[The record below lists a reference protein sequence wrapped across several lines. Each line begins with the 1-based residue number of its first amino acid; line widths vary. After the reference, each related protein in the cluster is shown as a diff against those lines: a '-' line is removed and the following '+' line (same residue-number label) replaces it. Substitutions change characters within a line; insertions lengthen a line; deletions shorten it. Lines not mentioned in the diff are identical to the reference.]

1 MTVPAISNHA
11 LLRFIERADTAA
23 LDILRAAL
31 SEKLASAGAAAAE
44 IYATDYL
51 IVVDGLTYVVRN
63 QVVTTVL
70 ERRSSGHD
78 ARALSRG
85 RR

>member
-11 LLRFIERADTAA
+11 LLRFIERADGAA
-23 LDILRAAL
+23 LEILRAAL
-31 SEKLASAGAAAAE
+31 SEKLACAGAAAAE
-44 IYATDYL
+44 ISATEYL

-70 ERRSSGHD
+70 QRRSPGHD
-78 ARALSRG
+78 AHAL
-85 RR
+85 RRRRR

>member
-11 LLRFIERADTAA
+11 LLRFIERADKAA
-23 LDILRAAL
+23 LEMLRGAL
-31 SEKLASAGAAAAE
+31 AEKLAVAGAAAAE
-44 IYATDYL
+44 IEVTEYL
-51 IVVDGLTYVVRN
+51 IVADGLTYVVRN
-63 QVVTTVL
+63 QVVATVL

-78 ARALSRG
+78 ARALCRT